1 MIGMG
6 FINTW
11 STMAGMRVLL
21 GILEVGFLL
30 VGHEGEA
37 LISVGRFLP

>member
-21 GILEVGFLL
+21 GILEVGSLL
-30 VGHEGEA
+30 VAHGGEA
-37 LISVGRFLP
+37 LISLGRFFP